1 VKVQVG
7 SDTRIENSYN
17 ALNWRVSSRADTDVP
32 GDGSLDEERIM
43 YYNAGWQLVEEDIY
57 EDWSSGNPGSVDERR
72 AHIRGFWGAR
82 YIDDLVQTLVDGN
95 ADGDYVDTSGGGD
108 EHFFFLSDAQFSV
121 TAVLDGNANLQERM
135 VYDAYGEANH
145 HDWRDTD
152 GDGDPSG
159 GDATDRS
166 TINTLASASPSGTPI
181 TNASYEPD
189 ADLDRDGDV
198 DSTDL
203 SLGGTT
209 YPTPL
214 NKGELSLPA
223 VGNRFGYDGY
233 RFNPE
238 TEQYTVR
245 NRHYDTVLGRWLERD
260 PAGYVDG
267 PDLYLYVGGTPADS
281 VDPTGMTDG
290 LDFVMIFYRRIFRKY
305 GFGPFLLGS
314 DWLWG
319 ETYDLDDD
327 EGDLITANR
336 VQANDFIRAYI
347 KEQRQQGVL
356 FDGTKRVY
364 SIGPIPDVRKKAGQ
378 TGGYTGQWRFWSDGS
393 LLGDGDF
400 WINGSEGV
408 EVVGGEFEACV
419 KDGQI
424 KVWSVDV
431 DYIWHDSIDANSF
444 AEQVRRGSFSNAGFS
459 RIVLNVI
466 EGVWDL
472 SVDKIQDLDYKVRIG
487 FSDERSGER
496 TPLISVPV
504 DE

>member
-57 EDWSSGNPGSVDERR
+57 EDWSSGNPGAVDERR
-72 AHIRGFWGAR
+72 AHFWGAR

-95 ADGDYVDTSGGGD
+95 ADGDYVDTSGDD
-108 EHFFFLSDAQFSV
+108 ESFFFLSDAQFSV
-121 TAVLDGNANLQERM
+121 TVVLDGNANLQERV

-245 NRHYDTVLGRWLERD
+245 HRHYDPILGRWLERD

-267 PDLYLYVGGTPADS
+267 GNLLSYVGEQPHMQ
-281 VDPTGMTDG
+281 VDPKGMWTFVPGMVEFDAKLSDASYSESKFE
-290 LDFVMIFYRRIFRKY
+290 LDAFFTKALRNSCCAEVRFLQVYY
-305 GFGPFLLGS
+305 ATVEGFHLIEGITLGE
-314 DWLWG
+314 W
-319 ETYDLDDD
+319 TVDD
-327 EGDLITANR
+327 EGAPDPPFYDDVAGTPQTRLLHSM
-336 VQANDFIRAYI
+336 NDSPHRFGGAASQYYHFFETCLVCSVADVTSNGRTYSISGGDVYGCIQWGHRFNYNTGPLGLSVGNSWH
-347 KEQRQQGVL
+347 RQL
-356 FDGTKRVY
+356 HDRSWSSDGTVRDLSTGRVISRNGMPGGTYRTKRFQP
-364 SIGPIPDVRKKAGQ
+364 GRPQ
-378 TGGYTGQWRFWSDGS
+378 TNFMRQ
-393 LLGDGDF
+393 LLGGMF
-400 WINGSEGV
+400 P
-408 EVVGGEFEACV
+408 
-419 KDGQI
+419 
-424 KVWSVDV
+424 
-431 DYIWHDSIDANSF
+431 
-444 AEQVRRGSFSNAGFS
+444 
-459 RIVLNVI
+459 NV
-466 EGVWDL
+466 
-472 SVDKIQDLDYKVRIG
+472 
-487 FSDERSGER
+487 
-496 TPLISVPV
+496 P
-504 DE
+504 